1 MITVN
6 LFSEKNGEINK
17 LLSNFYNTD
26 IGLENSLKWQKK
38 YDNPIEIADIV
49 GTYIDNIDD
58 YFLNMWIS
66 LDKGIYIHVTEINA
80 NDIIKYLYERFP
92 Y

>member
-6 LFSEKNGEINK
+6 LFSEKKGEINK
-17 LLSNFYNTD
+17 FLSNFYNTD
-26 IGLENSLKWQKK
+26 IGLRDNLKWQKK

-80 NDIIKYLYERFP
+80 NDIIKYLQSNRI
-92 Y
+92 